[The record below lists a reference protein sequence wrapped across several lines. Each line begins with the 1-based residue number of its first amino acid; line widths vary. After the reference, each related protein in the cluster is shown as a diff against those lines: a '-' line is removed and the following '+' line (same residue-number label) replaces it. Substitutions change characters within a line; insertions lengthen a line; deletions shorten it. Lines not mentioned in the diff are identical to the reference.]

1 VVGIQSRI
9 FRNAARFEAEGPS
22 RLSVESAFRLSE
34 LGGSGPVQTVNY
46 GEFSLGV
53 HGRFSGQRAPID
65 VSIEVTRRC
74 PLECLHCY
82 NNLPMGD
89 VEARKGELSFAEHV
103 ALLDELVEAGTLWIL
118 YSGGEIFA
126 RKDFL
131 DIYTEAKKRGFLVTL
146 FTNGTLINERIA
158 DHLARYRPF
167 AIEITLYG
175 ATRETYEKLTQKPGS
190 FDRCMRGI
198 QLLLER
204 GLPLK
209 LKTVPTTVNQHEV
222 YAMKEMAASLGVEFK
237 FDPLVNPRIDC
248 SQSPL
253 AVRLTPEEVVG
264 LEFYDA
270 TRKEE
275 YRRLVTKDLCES
287 EPASSSADDSI
298 AGKQRYSCGGGVNG
312 CAVSPSGKM
321 SICVISQQQGYDI
334 RSGSFREGWNGKMHE
349 IRVQERTRRT
359 ICDGCKISSLCSMC
373 PANGELENGDP
384 EAPVEFLCQVAH
396 LRAYA
401 LGYAVPGHDTADA
414 HCANCAGGAN
424 HGELL
429 EAAARIEST
438 KREFEITWE
447 SRPAASAMGLN
458 IFQPAA
464 QGGGCRGGGCT
475 ACPSVHG

>member
-1 VVGIQSRI
+1 
-9 FRNAARFEAEGPS
+9 
-22 RLSVESAFRLSE
+22 
-34 LGGSGPVQTVNY
+34 VQTVNY

-53 HGRFSGQRAPID
+53 HDRFSGKRAPMD

-74 PLECLHCY
+74 PLDCMHCY

-89 VEARKGELSFAEHV
+89 VAARAGELSFGEHV
-103 ALLDELVEAGTLWIL
+103 RLLDELVAAGTLWIL

-131 DIYTEAKKRGFLVTL
+131 DIYTEAKKRGFLITL
-146 FTNGTLINERIA
+146 FTNGILINERIA
-158 DHLARYRPF
+158 DHLAKYRPF

-204 GLPLK
+204 NLPLK
-209 LKTVPTTVNQHEV
+209 LKTVPTTINHHEV
-222 YAMKEMAASLGVEFK
+222 YAMKEMAEQLGVEFK

-253 AVRLTPEEVVG
+253 AVRLSPEQVVG
-264 LEFYDA
+264 LEFHDA

-275 YRRLVTKDLCES
+275 YRRLAKDDLGA
-287 EPASSSADDSI
+287 PAR
-298 AGKQRYSCGGGVNG
+298 GPQPENHRYSCGGGVNG
-312 CAVSPSGKM
+312 CAVDPTGKM

-334 RSGSFREGWNGKMHE
+334 RGGSFREGWDGGLRE
-349 IRVQERTRRT
+349 IRTQQRTRTT
-359 ICDGCKISSLCSMC
+359 ICDGCRIASLCSMC

-384 EAPVEFLCQVAH
+384 ESPVDFLCQVAH

-401 LGYAVPGHDTADA
+401 LGYAVPGHATEDA
-414 HCANCAGGAN
+414 ACPNCAGGKN
-424 HGELL
+424 HGDLL
-429 EAAARIEST
+429 AAAARIEQT
-438 KREFEITWE
+438 KLEFDISWE
-447 SRPAASAMGLN
+447 SRPAASALGLN

-464 QGGGCRGGGCT
+464 QGGSCRGGGCT
-475 ACPSVHG
+475 SCSAAAHV